1 MFVGKVSM
9 VRYGRSE
16 GMTGIDRERRRR
28 VSAEWEIDKKRLR
41 RYKDEEEK
49 KSGEDRERGTL
60 LCVCH
65 ATKRN
70 NARRNVNAR
79 TPPSWRSMEGMKRGE
94 PRGRRSRTEE
104 GEGTESESKERGALY
119 HPIKRGV

>member
-49 KSGEDRERGTL
+49 KTAKTENEARF
-60 LCVCH
+60 CAC
-65 ATKRN
+65 ATQRN
-70 NARRNVNAR
+70 EI
-79 TPPSWRSMEGMKRGE
+79 TH
-94 PRGRRSRTEE
+94 
-104 GEGTESESKERGALY
+104 GAT
-119 HPIKRGV
+119 